1 MRSLKRSVDHPI
13 IDDSALFQNFCT
25 IEALERLGR

>member
-1 MRSLKRSVDHPI
+1 VPGGYYATVDRPR
-13 IDDSALFQNFCT
+13 LFEDFCT